1 MVTPDQLIVG
11 RIVRLRMLTD
21 PQGGNPKSRRALI
34 VGTGQPD
41 RFLLLV
47 VAAIASIRSGT
58 TSIHQVEL
66 PFRPDGHP
74 QTSLTNPSAV
84 ICDWTCS
91 VTISDIDSVCGYC
104 PPLLLAE
111 VLGKIA
117 ELDAA
122 RRRSENR

>member
-1 MVTPDQLIVG
+1 MTPGQLTVG
-11 RIVRLRMLTD
+11 RIVRLRMLED
-21 PQGGNPKSRRALI
+21 PRGRNPKSRRALI

-41 RFLLLV
+41 RFLLVV
-47 VAAIASIRSGT
+47 VAAIASTRSGT
-58 TSIHQVEL
+58 PSVHQVAL

-91 VTISDIDSVCGYC
+91 VTISDIDGVCGYC

-117 ELDAA
+117 ELDAE
-122 RRRSENR
+122 RRRSEDR